1 MAGTP
6 EITIRPYRADDQPH
20 LLELIREL
28 QGFERQY
35 EPLLKPEADIG
46 LDYIAD
52 LVAQAKAHGG
62 GIVIA
67 EKAGEPVGYAA
78 VFTHVPSDDDD
89 EIEYTYALVRD
100 LAVTAGTRGQ
110 GLGRRLLEACEAIAV
125 EAGAERLRIMVLSEN
140 TQARRLYGAFGFAD
154 KLTTMEKPL
163 E

>member
-1 MAGTP
+1 MASKP

-35 EPLLKPEADIG
+35 EPLLKPEAEIG

-52 LVAQAKAHGG
+52 LEAQAKANGG
-62 GIVIA
+62 GILIA
-67 EKAGEPVGYAA
+67 EKAGDAVGYAA
-78 VFTHVPSDDDD
+78 VFTHVPSEDDD

-100 LAVTAGTRGQ
+100 LAVTAGARGQ

-140 TQARRLYGAFGFAD
+140 RQAKRLYGAFGFAD